1 MSRRGW
7 KDQRAALFE
16 ERSLGLAPPRRNAAP
31 FEDESLGLGTP
42 GRNAALLEDVG
53 VAFGAPEP
61 CRATQEPEASDAD
74 DVWADPEIVLGAAQP
89 AEERAPHS
97 GIWGDVPAAS
107 SVWSAEPPVA
117 PVRRKRT
124 RRLGLR
130 LFRRRGRKRAE
141 QRNPFDVGGAAE
153 PEVEAALLLAS
164 PPPLARESG
173 RARVLREAVAEPP
186 ARRAAPKRPPRRWLA
201 PREEPLPK
209 DLVGRDLAG
218 GPPRRARVRRRLPLA
233 LLGGGIVAALLLV
246 TLRVEILR
254 LRYAVAEVAAEEQAL
269 AERIAQAKFR
279 LRELRD
285 PARLRKLAAER
296 GFVRPERVL
305 QVELPPSGRTRRD
318 PERERGPQVAAGP
331 APEVKP

>member
-16 ERSLGLAPPRRNAAP
+16 DA
-31 FEDESLGLGTP
+31 D
-42 GRNAALLEDVG
+42 

-61 CRATQEPEASDAD
+61 RGAAEKPEASDVWGVDAD
-74 DVWADPEIVLGAAQP
+74 DVWGDPEPRIARGAADLVANDAP
-89 AEERAPHS
+89 AS
-97 GIWGDVPAAS
+97 GIWGEKPAAS
-107 SVWSAEPPVA
+107 SVWREDPPPVA
-117 PVRRKRT
+117 PVRRKRA
-124 RRLGLR
+124 RRFGFGFL
-130 LFRRRGRKRAE
+130 RRRGRKRAA
-141 QRNPFDVGGAAE
+141 QRTPFDADVEIEDDAPEAPLSAPAAPLVRE
-153 PEVEAALLLAS
+153 PAPA
-164 PPPLARESG
+164 PI
-173 RARVLREAVAEPP
+173 LREAASDPP
-186 ARRAAPKRPPRRWLA
+186 ARRAEPRRARLRWLA

-254 LRYAVAEVAAEEQAL
+254 LRYAVAEVAAEEQEL

-285 PARLRKLAAER
+285 PARLRKLAADR

-305 QVELPPSGRTRRD
+305 QVELPADRASRSDAERARV
-318 PERERGPQVAAGP
+318 PEVAAAPAP
-331 APEVKP
+331 APEGKP